1 LISYNQEDYS
11 NEEFLFI
18 SSFEKTTW
26 KENFRLGVQILNG
39 WQNLEKINT
48 SLEDNFIT
56 DLNLIKKE
64 IYSVLKEHFA
74 LPLLRKENFQVE
86 SEANTYLQTYLY
98 DFLYEQQDLFDYY
111 DEFLLPEFNP
121 SFESDVIVKN
131 SFLPLA
137 DSLKNFSKIFKEM
150 NNQENLKKL
159 SFLRW
164 YNLIPNYENENNKIS
179 LTHTLTPL
187 LIAELQ
193 NNSNDII
200 FILNSLF
207 LTIINFCKVSYSYI
221 MIHQNND
228 VIFLN
233 EYIKRCKSYVEAA
246 IHLNTFLENLNV
258 VVNYSYDLLNQNSHR
273 QPKFSVLRFM
283 IITWNR
289 EVLEKIN
296 CKDKDFLILEK
307 SMNMYENF
315 LRREII
321 SYSSLSEEFLNNK
334 GIDSKEQ
341 ENFIGGE
348 YINNNEFDNL
358 SMISGSTNY
367 SNLRSSLNPFA
378 SSLTGSLSSTKMESS
393 LNSKFSKMNVE
404 INDDYFTTCL
414 IEQ

>member
-1 LISYNQEDYS
+1 
-11 NEEFLFI
+11 
-18 SSFEKTTW
+18 
-26 KENFRLGVQILNG
+26 
-39 WQNLEKINT
+39 
-48 SLEDNFIT
+48 
-56 DLNLIKKE
+56 
-64 IYSVLKEHFA
+64 
-74 LPLLRKENFQVE
+74 
-86 SEANTYLQTYLY
+86 LY
-98 DFLYEQQDLFDYY
+98 DYY

-137 DSLKNFSKIFKEM
+137 DSLRNFSKIFKEM
-150 NNQENLKKL
+150 NNQENIKKL

-179 LTHTLTPL
+179 FTDTLTPL
-187 LIAELQ
+187 VIAELQ

-207 LTIINFCKVSYSYI
+207 LTIIHFCKVSYSYI

-258 VVNYSYDLLNQNSHR
+258 LVNFSYDLLNQNSHR

-296 CKDKDFLILEK
+296 CKDKDFPILEK

-404 INDDYFTTCL
+404 VNDDYFTTCL